1 MGRKKFQL
9 IQGKRDKE
17 RERARKREMG
27 VREWGERKR
36 ERDGVREWREREGSK
51 RVERERKYRMKMC
64 CYYFSSTDKVVVR
77 GKFHFGFVLEMT
89 SFGVRKGDLTLNGPS
104 LWLSS
109 HNKA

>member
-1 MGRKKFQL
+1 MEWGEKKFQL

-51 RVERERKYRMKMC
+51 RVERERKRER
-64 CYYFSSTDKVVVR
+64 V
-77 GKFHFGFVLEMT
+77 
-89 SFGVRKGDLTLNGPS
+89 
-104 LWLSS
+104 
-109 HNKA
+109 